1 KLGLVLPGG
10 VAYAGRVEIADL
22 GIPRAWLGEGIPT
35 ALVEVADVR
44 EALPRRPVDA
54 HKGSYGHLL
63 VVAGSVGRTGAAVL
77 ACLGA
82 LRAGT
87 GLVTCATPASQQPVV
102 AGHLPEPMTEP
113 LPETAA
119 RTLSA
124 KAVERIVELLSR
136 MDAVALGPG
145 VGLDPETQAAV
156 QTLVRDVA
164 RPMVVDADALTALAG
179 RLGLCREAPAPRL
192 LTPHPG
198 EAARL
203 LGCGIAA
210 VQTDRIAS
218 ARRLAAE
225 SGALVALKG
234 ARTVVASPDGRVTV
248 NPTGNPGM
256 ATGGTG
262 DVLTGIAGGLLAQGV
277 APAAVLS
284 AAVYLH
290 GLAGDLAAE
299 ARGEAGLLAGDVA
312 DAIPAAIRRIL
323 HADGA

>member
-1 KLGLVLPGG
+1 
-10 VAYAGRVEIADL
+10 
-22 GIPRAWLGEGIPT
+22 
-35 ALVEVADVR
+35 
-44 EALPRRPVDA
+44 
-54 HKGSYGHLL
+54 
-63 VVAGSVGRTGAAVL
+63 
-77 ACLGA
+77 
-82 LRAGT
+82 
-87 GLVTCATPASQQPVV
+87 
-102 AGHLPEPMTEP
+102 
-113 LPETAA
+113 
-119 RTLSA
+119 
-124 KAVERIVELLSR
+124 VERIVELLSR
-136 MDAVALGPG
+136 MEAVALGPG

-179 RLGLCREAPAPRL
+179 RLRLCREARAPRL

-203 LGCGIAA
+203 LGCGIVD
-210 VQTDRIAS
+210 VQTDRIGS
-218 ARRLAAE
+218 ARRLAVE
-225 SGALVALKG
+225 SGALIALKG

-284 AAVYLH
+284 AAAYLH
-290 GLAGDLAAE
+290 GLAGDLVAE